1 MNIVTNGLARAME
14 NDRDYHV
21 VRKVVD
27 KYMRDFVTSIF
38 LIKAAERKIKE
49 VEIRTKK
56 NLTTLKRSHSQID

>member
-14 NDRDYHV
+14 NDTNYSLIRNI
-21 VRKVVD
+21 VD

-49 VEIRTKK
+49 V
-56 NLTTLKRSHSQID
+56 

>member
-14 NDRDYHV
+14 NGRDYHV

-49 VEIRTKK
+49 VEIKAKK
-56 NLTTLKRSHSQID
+56 NLSTLKRSHSQID

>member
-14 NDRDYHV
+14 NDKDYHV
-21 VRKVVD
+21 IRKVVD

-49 VEIRTKK
+49 V
-56 NLTTLKRSHSQID
+56 